1 MEIVKTENPEKND
14 VVILELDRP
23 RPLRL
28 THRVLKRYLAATG
41 IKMTEIDQSVEDYGN
56 MTLLIYEML
65 RADDPELTPEKCDEL
80 LDLAP
85 LGTILQKGADAI
97 AAGFGEPVQ
106 PEGQQEGQ
114 TGHPLPRG
122 K

>member
-28 THRVLKRYLAATG
+28 THRALKRYLAATG
-41 IKMTEIDQSVEDYGN
+41 IKMTEIDQSVEDYDN

-65 RADDPELTPEKCDEL
+65 RADDPELTPDACDEL
-80 LDLAP
+80 LDMAP
-85 LGTILQKGADAI
+85 VGTILQKGADAI
-97 AAGFGEPVQ
+97 AASFGEQAQ
-106 PEGQQEGQ
+106 PEGQQGGQ
-114 TGHPLPRG
+114 GARPLQPRA
-122 K
+122 

>member
-1 MEIVKTENPEKND
+1 MEIVKTENPDKND

-41 IKMTEIDQSVEDYGN
+41 IKMTEIDQSVEDYNN

-65 RADDPELTPEKCDEL
+65 RVDDPELTPEHCDEL
-80 LDLAP
+80 LDLTT

-97 AAGFGEPVQ
+97 AAGFGEQAQ
-106 PEGQQEGQ
+106 PEEQQEGQ
-114 TGHPLPRG
+114 TARPLPPG

>member
-14 VVILELDRP
+14 VVILDLDRP

-80 LDLAP
+80 LDLVT

-97 AAGFGEPVQ
+97 AASFGDQVQ
-106 PEGQQEGQ
+106 TEGQQEGQ
-114 TGHPLPRG
+114 AGRPLPPR

>member
-1 MEIVKTENPEKND
+1 MEIVKTENPENND

-28 THRVLKRYLAATG
+28 THRALKRYLAATG
-41 IKMTEIDQSVEDYGN
+41 IKMTEIDQSVEDYSN

-65 RADDPELTPEKCDEL
+65 RTDDPELTPERCDEL

-97 AAGFGEPVQ
+97 AAGFGTPEKQKGQ
-106 PEGQQEGQ
+106 PAD
-114 TGHPLPRG
+114 PLQLRQ
-122 K
+122 

>member
-14 VVILELDRP
+14 VVILDLDRP

-41 IKMTEIDQSVEDYGN
+41 IKMTEIDESVEDYGN

-114 TGHPLPRG
+114 TARPLPPR

>member
-1 MEIVKTENPEKND
+1 MEIVKTENPDKND

-41 IKMTEIDQSVEDYGN
+41 VKLTEIDQSVEDYDN

-65 RADDPELTPEKCDEL
+65 RVDDPELTPEHCDEL
-80 LDLAP
+80 LDLTT
-85 LGTILQKGADAI
+85 LDIILQKGADAI
-97 AAGFGEPVQ
+97 AAGFGEQAQ
-106 PEGQQEGQ
+106 PEEQQEGQ
-114 TGHPLPRG
+114 TARPLPPG